1 MNTGAPPTV
10 LIVDDEPAIAET
22 VAYALRAEG
31 HRAEHVSLGGEA
43 VPRVR
48 SGGIDL
54 VVLDVGLPDMTGFDV
69 CRALREFS
77 DVPVIFL
84 TAREA
89 EIDRVLGLELGADD
103 YVVKPFSPRELVA
116 RVRARLR
123 RHTPGGSPGWRR
135 IGAFEFDRDGRRVRY
150 HGQALDLTRYEY
162 GVLDALLARP
172 GAVLSREQ
180 LMDRVWADALDSS
193 DRTVDTHIKTLRAK
207 LRAAGGGNDLQ
218 GDVDPIRT
226 HRGIGYSLDA
236 DA

>member
-1 MNTGAPPTV
+1 MSKGGLPTV
-10 LIVDDEPAIAET
+10 LIVEDEPAIAET

-31 HRAEHVSLGGEA
+31 HAAEHVLLGGDA
-43 VPRVR
+43 LSRVR

-123 RHTPGGSPGWRR
+123 RRTRAGQEDGPGA
-135 IGAFEFDRDGRRVRY
+135 GAFEVDRDGRRIRY
-150 HGQALDLTRYEY
+150 RGRLLELTRYEY
-162 GVLDALLARP
+162 GVLEALLARP
-172 GAVLSREQ
+172 GAVLSRAQ
-180 LMDRVWADALDSS
+180 LMDRVWGDALDSS
-193 DRTVDTHIKTLRAK
+193 DRTVDTHVKTLRAK
-207 LRAAGGGNDLQ
+207 LRTAAGGT
-218 GDVDPIRT
+218 GDDPIRT
-226 HRGIGYSLDA
+226 HRGVGYSLDPNA
-236 DA
+236 